1 MKAKQFERKHGLG
14 YNNAPYYKKIWKH
27 LFPESDPHD
36 FSNASLYFIYV
47 NEIRRLVAD
56 TLIDKA
62 PADIYEFFGGK
73 CKSSTCNQ
81 YISRLYMQQENNT
94 IRPTVVKRYE
104 NILDKFNVPYEHLKP
119 KFKGLKW
126 ENGF

>member
-1 MKAKQFERKHGLG
+1 MKAKQFEQKHGLG

-36 FSNASLYFIYV
+36 YSNASLYLTYIHKLR
-47 NEIRRLVAD
+47 NMVAD
-56 TLIDKA
+56 TLVDKA
-62 PADIYEFFGGK
+62 PEDIYEFFGGK

-94 IRPTVVKRYE
+94 IRQTVIKRYE
-104 NILDKFNVPYEHLKP
+104 NILDKFNVPYQHLKP
-119 KFKGLKW
+119 KFKGINNDK
-126 ENGF
+126 